1 MTTADIGLSALA
13 RASAQREAE
22 QFINDVDGVTA
33 VVVATIDG
41 FDVVSVMRSS
51 VEAARIAAMASSIS
65 AISAVVS
72 QEAGLGNSKSVII
85 DTDSGFAMVYSVP
98 RPDAELVI
106 NVIANGSAV
115 LGQVAWRTA
124 EFARNLRDA

>member
-1 MTTADIGLSALA
+1 
-13 RASAQREAE
+13 
-22 QFINDVDGVTA
+22 
-33 VVVATIDG
+33 
-41 FDVVSVMRSS
+41 
-51 VEAARIAAMASSIS
+51 
-65 AISAVVS
+65 
-72 QEAGLGNSKSVII
+72 
-85 DTDSGFAMVYSVP
+85 MVYSVP